1 MKHSLRNLI
10 IIFIIFVAG
19 LFTAFPRP
27 TPIKF
32 SFRGINVNRVLN
44 LPGIS
49 FNLAGFSFNRDLN
62 LKLGLDL
69 AGGSHLAFEADVSKI
84 NPDDQQSALEAAKST
99 IERRVNIFGVSESV
113 VQTARV
119 GESQRIII
127 ELPGVRDT
135 RGAVALIGRTA
146 QLDFREVV
154 ESKEAT
160 DEAVF
165 LTLQNTRSTGF
176 TGADFRRARPSFD
189 STSGKPTV
197 SFETKPESSQKFA
210 EITTRLV
217 GKPLAIFLDG
227 LPISAPT
234 IQTPITGGEG
244 QITGSFTSD
253 QTRELAGL
261 LNSGALPIP
270 VKLIEQRTVQASL
283 GETAVNASV
292 VAGLVGLS
300 MVVLFMVIYYR
311 WLGFLAVVGL
321 LIYGLITLSIYK
333 LMPVV
338 LTLPGI
344 AGFILSV
351 GMAVDSNILIFE
363 RMKEELRVGKRWS
376 DSMESAFGRAWDAI
390 RDANTATLLTVF
402 ILLNPLNLSFLH
414 TSGPVRG
421 FAVTLGLG
429 ILISLFTGIFVTRT
443 LMRVFARQ
451 NTEHKA

>member
-1 MKHSLRNLI
+1 M
-10 IIFIIFVAG
+10 
-19 LFTAFPRP
+19 
-27 TPIKF
+27 
-32 SFRGINVNRVLN
+32 
-44 LPGIS
+44 
-49 FNLAGFSFNRDLN
+49 
-62 LKLGLDL
+62 
-69 AGGSHLAFEADVSKI
+69 
-84 NPDDQQSALEAAKST
+84 
-99 IERRVNIFGVSESV
+99 
-113 VQTARV
+113 
-119 GESQRIII
+119 
-127 ELPGVRDT
+127 
-135 RGAVALIGRTA
+135 
-146 QLDFREVV
+146 
-154 ESKEAT
+154 
-160 DEAVF
+160 
-165 LTLQNTRSTGF
+165 
-176 TGADFRRARPSFD
+176 
-189 STSGKPTV
+189 
-197 SFETKPESSQKFA
+197 
-210 EITTRLV
+210 
-217 GKPLAIFLDG
+217 
-227 LPISAPT
+227 
-234 IQTPITGGEG
+234 
-244 QITGSFTSD
+244 
-253 QTRELAGL
+253 AGL

-390 RDANTATLLTVF
+390 RDANIATLLTVF

>member
-1 MKHSLRNLI
+1 MVKLKMTNFKQFLKGLWHQNPVFRLILGMCPTLAVTNVAINGLVMGLATLFVLVGSETIVSLIRKL
-10 IIFIIFVAG
+10 VPEKDS
-19 LFTAFPRP
+19 TQ
-27 TPIKF
+27 T
-32 SFRGINVNRVLN
+32 
-44 LPGIS
+44 
-49 FNLAGFSFNRDLN
+49 AGFITY
-62 LKLGLDL
+62 
-69 AGGSHLAFEADVSKI
+69 E
-84 NPDDQQSALEAAKST
+84 
-99 IERRVNIFGVSESV
+99 
-113 VQTARV
+113 
-119 GESQRIII
+119 
-127 ELPGVRDT
+127 
-135 RGAVALIGRTA
+135 
-146 QLDFREVV
+146 
-154 ESKEAT
+154 
-160 DEAVF
+160 
-165 LTLQNTRSTGF
+165 NTKSTGF
-176 TGADFRRARPSFD
+176 TGNDFKKARADFD
-189 STSGKPTV
+189 QQTGKPII

-234 IQTPITGGEG
+234 VQTPITGGEG